1 MKKIL
6 IAWMLLLVMVF
17 AVACG
22 TDKKKDDGIL
32 PDPTADVIPD
42 SSAVP
47 DGNNNNG
54 TAPDSGTAAPDNGN
68 DILPD
73 DNGAGENGAGQ
84 NDASDPD
91 ATVIP
96 ELVPSEQP
104 DASANGEQAQK

>member
-42 SSAVP
+42 SSVDP
-47 DGNNNNG
+47 DGNNNG

-104 DASANGEQAQK
+104 DASANSEQAQK